1 MFESIVKDKGQ
12 ESLTRASR
20 IFFVIT
26 ALILLGIA
34 LSVVFTLIGGGR
46 LRPVV
51 ITINL
56 VFAGV
61 AYVTGKGVDEGKPWA
76 KWAGI
81 ALGVLELLN
90 FPIGTVVGIAILVY
104 LNRAN
109 KAGLFKTPAS
119 TQAEIEPK

>member
-34 LSVVFTLIGGGR
+34 LSVFTLIGGGR